1 MASSEGRRQV
11 ITPTTAQAIREARPL
26 DELAGGAPRLV
37 DLACIVFL
45 RRKSFTKTTTR
56 RPFK

>member
-11 ITPTTAQAIREARPL
+11 ITSTTAQAIREARPL
-26 DELAGGAPRLV
+26 DELAGGAPRLFA
-37 DLACIVFL
+37 LACIVFL
-45 RRKSFTKTTTR
+45 RRKSFTTTTTR